1 MVFIGKD
8 SKMGHRRGPT
18 TSLSKRGQIVGL
30 ANLPGILRLPLRE
43 IAVVTNVPVSTCA
56 DIIRLSTLRVSQTHI
71 QDPCAEE
78 NLRPTPTAKKGHN
91 EALTAEE
98 KRRVISLALRD
109 ATHCRKPLHELI
121 AESQLNICS
130 NTLSNV
136 LAADGIHRRKPTKKP
151 FLTENAKRERL
162 EWALKYQNFDF
173 SQVLFTDESLFEAST
188 LRSSHAKG
196 VLRRAGE
203 QFLPQNLDRKFPK
216 GTAAMFWGGIMA
228 GYDGSQ
234 LQCHFFPSRVE
245 TPAQRRA
252 SVERLEQEF
261 HTDTDDYNYFTGLG
275 EEHTIPVHK
284 IRSTRG
290 KGGVDWYIY
299 REQVLRPKIFPFLF
313 RQMTIR
319 QELLYYLEDG
329 APSHKKD
336 YNIAEALDCGF
347 ERLALPPC
355 SPDLNPIEVVWRH
368 IIDLVKRRIGWDYRD
383 PAIRQ
388 IVLEEW
394 RNLSIDYINGLIAS
408 MPRRIAEVIAAQ
420 GGNEFRG

>member
-1 MVFIGKD
+1 ME
-8 SKMGHRRGPT
+8 HQRGPT
-18 TSLSKRGQIVGL
+18 TSLSKRGQIVVL
-30 ANLPGILRLPLRE
+30 ANLPEILRLPLRE
-43 IAVVTNVPVSTCA
+43 IALATNVPVSTCS

-98 KRRVISLALRD
+98 KRRVISLALQD

-151 FLTENAKRERL
+151 FLMEKAKRERL
-162 EWALKYQNFDF
+162 EWALKNQNFDF
-173 SQVLFTDESLFEAST
+173 SKVLFTDESLFEAST

-196 VLRRAGE
+196 VLRRTGE

-216 GTAAMFWGGIMA
+216 GTAAMFLGGIMA

-234 LQCHFFPSRVE
+234 LPCHFFPSPVE
-245 TPAQRRA
+245 TPAQRCT
-252 SVERLEQEF
+252 SVERLEPEF

-275 EEHTIPVHK
+275 EEHTIPVHET
-284 IRSTRG
+284 RSTKG
-290 KGGVDWYIY
+290 KGGVDWCIY

-329 APSHKKD
+329 APSHTKD

-347 ERLALPPC
+347 ERLARPPC
-355 SPDLNPIEVVWRH
+355 SPDLNLIEAVWRH
-368 IIDLVKRRIGWDYRD
+368 IKDLVKRRIGWDYRD